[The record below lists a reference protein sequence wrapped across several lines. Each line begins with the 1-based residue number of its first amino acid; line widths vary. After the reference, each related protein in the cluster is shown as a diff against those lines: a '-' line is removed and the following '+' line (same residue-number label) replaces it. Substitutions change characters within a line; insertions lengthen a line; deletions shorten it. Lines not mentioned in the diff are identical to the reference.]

1 VTIAENLSAVR
12 ARLARVAPG
21 KKMEIMAVAK
31 YQPLERL
38 REAIAAGVTLFGQNY
53 AQEGE
58 ETRAALST
66 EMIHWH
72 FIGHIQSRKV
82 KFLVNYDCV
91 QSLDRLDVAEMLN
104 ARLAGLGKTLPV
116 LVEVNVGG
124 ETQKSGI
131 APDDLGEFLKK
142 LSSFNHLVPR
152 GLMAMPPPLQPVE
165 ERRPYFRQMSELFA
179 SYSKTYAFQTLSM
192 GTSEDFEVAA
202 SEGSTLIRLGTILL
216 GHRDQN

>member
-21 KKMEIMAVAK
+21 KKIEIMAVAK

-53 AQEGE
+53 AQEGA
-58 ETRAALST
+58 ETRAALSSET
-66 EMIHWH
+66 IHWH

-82 KFLVNYDCV
+82 KFLVHYDCV

-131 APDDLGEFLKK
+131 APDALGEFLKK
-142 LSSFNHLVPR
+142 LSSCNHLVPQ

-165 ERRPYFRQMSELFA
+165 ERRPYFRRMSELFA
-179 SYSKTYAFQTLSM
+179 SYSETYAFHTLSM